1 MSTPTLEELEK
12 LARQL
17 PEKIPY
23 LKLLIL
29 FGSRATGKT
38 HAQSDWDFAVLF
50 NEEERKIHIKDNNW
64 GWFEVPLILGKTF
77 GIAPEKID
85 VVELNNSSWLV
96 AHFIARDGI
105 LLYEKDPGGYE
116 YFRSTSLRPESEMKK
131 FRQEQRQLIEMALK
145 KWGL

>member
-38 HAQSDWDFAVLF
+38 HAQSDWDFAVL
-50 NEEERKIHIKDNNW
+50 
-64 GWFEVPLILGKTF
+64 L
-77 GIAPEKID
+77 
-85 VVELNNSSWLV
+85 
-96 AHFIARDGI
+96 
-105 LLYEKDPGGYE
+105 
-116 YFRSTSLRPESEMKK
+116 MKK
-131 FRQEQRQLIEMALK
+131 SENTY
-145 KWGL
+145 

>member
-1 MSTPTLEELEK
+1 MSTPTIEEIEK
-12 LARQL
+12 LAQQL

-23 LKLLIL
+23 LKMLVL
-29 FGSRATGKT
+29 FGSRATGKI
-38 HAQSDWDFAVLF
+38 HAQSDWNFAVLF
-50 NEEERKIHIKDNNW
+50 NEEERKIHIKDNDW

-77 GIAPEKID
+77 GIDPEKID

-105 LLYEKDPGGYE
+105 LLYEKDPGDE